1 MESLV
6 RLTDVVRSFQSVLV
20 GYSGGV
26 DSALL
31 AVVARRTLGRDRT
44 VAALGLRP
52 SVSAEQRVQARR
64 IAAQFDVRLIEIET
78 REFEDPKYIQ
88 NATDRCYFCKRE
100 LWSRLADEATRLGM
114 AVMADGTNADD
125 SGDHR
130 PGERAGHEH
139 AVRSPLADLGFA
151 KVDVRSAA
159 RSLGIPIWDA
169 PAAPCLSSRVL
180 YGLAVTPV
188 RVGQV
193 EAGEAILRRFGVEGD
208 MRVRH
213 RGDEA
218 RIEVVASQQETI
230 RRHRD
235 AIGGELLDLG
245 FERVTLDVGGY
256 RRGSFLKAGS
266 HAVELLA
273 ERT

>member
-1 MESLV
+1 MDLV
-6 RLTDVVRSFQSVLV
+6 SRLIAKLASYDSILV

-26 DSALL
+26 DSALV
-31 AVVARRTLGRDRT
+31 AVAARQALGRDDV
-44 VAALGLRP
+44 VAGLGISP
-52 SVSAEQRVQARR
+52 SVSAVQRDQARA
-64 IAAQFDVRLIEIET
+64 IAAQFDIALVEVET
-78 REFEDPKYIQ
+78 NEFTDSDYVA
-88 NATDRCYFCKRE
+88 NRTDRCYFCKRE

-114 AVMADGTNADD
+114 VVMADGTNADD
-125 SGDHR
+125 SGSHR

-139 AVRSPLADLGFA
+139 AVLSPLADLGFS
-151 KVDVRSAA
+151 KIDVRSAA
-159 RSLGIPIWDA
+159 RSLRIPIWDA
-169 PAAPCLSSRVL
+169 PASPCLSSRVL
-180 YGLAVTPV
+180 YGLEVTPV

-193 EAGEAILRRFGVEGD
+193 EAGEAILRRFGIEGD

-218 RIEVVASQQETI
+218 RIEVATSQQETI

-245 FERVTLDVGGY
+245 FARVTLDMAGY
-256 RRGSFLKAGS
+256 RRGSLLDESAP
-266 HAVELLA
+266 AVELVA